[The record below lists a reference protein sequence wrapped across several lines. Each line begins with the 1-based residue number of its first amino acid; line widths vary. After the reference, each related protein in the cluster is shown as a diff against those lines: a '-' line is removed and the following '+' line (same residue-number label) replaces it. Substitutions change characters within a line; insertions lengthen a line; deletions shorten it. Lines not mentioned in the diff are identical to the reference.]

1 MIEMAGSKK
10 EKEASSERGCL
21 KTKAENAIK
30 NLLLHCSQEEYPIVM
45 LRNATFHSKPSRFT
59 RENSWSSG
67 AISL

>member
-30 NLLLHCSQEEYPIVM
+30 KSPFTLQ
-45 LRNATFHSKPSRFT
+45 SRGVSDSYVKKRKF
-59 RENSWSSG
+59 
-67 AISL
+67 SLQT